1 MVQITDIRDTIES
14 IYEGNTALDMLLEF
28 EGILDNLHMYAYK
41 NWINGEVVDGPHI
54 SRYWVEVT
62 LMYPEKLMPDPEG
75 SLRLTKHGCYVYY
88 QKEDFIVSVD
98 IKTPDDLEQDDK
110 GERKPKKIKK
120 PVWLVKIVM
129 PRHFVD
135 EFNSNKIEVNGV
147 EIDLSDVDDAYDE
160 GLDGTAALQQDNND
174 DTIE

>member
-62 LMYPEKLMPDPEG
+62 LMYPEKLNR
-75 SLRLTKHGCYVYY
+75 STHRSQLLTSENIK
-88 QKEDFIVSVD
+88 SV
-98 IKTPDDLEQDDK
+98 IH
-110 GERKPKKIKK
+110 R
-120 PVWLVKIVM
+120 
-129 PRHFVD
+129 
-135 EFNSNKIEVNGV
+135 
-147 EIDLSDVDDAYDE
+147 
-160 GLDGTAALQQDNND
+160 
-174 DTIE
+174 